1 MSRRKE
7 KICAAGVFLGIFLL
21 YMVMAALFPE
31 HAAAEEAVVKES
43 EKEAETT
50 GVPSGY
56 PDELSAMPCCNV
68 SNALNVLNQE
78 KPTINQDLTKEA
90 ASESETEEE
99 TGTGETGEEHKG
111 VAEGTGTT
119 VSDPSTQGTDASEAS
134 AEPEASEEEAG
145 FRIYRI
151 AGELPDPELQRAIWD
166 ALQAAGISYWYEGAL
181 AQCWQESHFKQYAV
195 NPVNGLDSGLYQ
207 YRSTFWDW
215 SRGDIFDA
223 GAQIRRYAEEMAA
236 RFNAGLS
243 VDEAISR
250 HKTSD
255 YVTEIDW
262 TYVQQVR
269 QWLGQMEVVE
279 WQ

>member
-7 KICAAGVFLGIFLL
+7 KICAAGVFLGVFLL

-31 HAAAEEAVVKES
+31 HAAAEEAVVHES

-68 SNALNVLNQE
+68 SNTLNVLNQE
-78 KPTINQDLTKEA
+78 NPTINQDLTKEA
-90 ASESETEEE
+90 ASEPETEEE
-99 TGTGETGEEHKG
+99 TGTGETGEGYQG

-134 AEPEASEEEAG
+134 AETEAVEKEAG

-151 AGELPDPELQRAIWD
+151 AGELPDPEMQRAIYD
-166 ALQAAGISYWYEGAL
+166 ALLAAEIPYWYEGAL
-181 AQCWQESHFKQYAV
+181 AQCFQESHFQRFAV
-195 NPVNGLDSGLYQ
+195 NQQNGLDSGLFQ
-207 YRSTFWDW
+207 YRSTYWDW
-215 SRGDIFDA
+215 AQGDIFDA
-223 GAQIRRYAEEMAA
+223 GAQIRKYAAEMAA

-255 YVTEIDW
+255 YCTEIDW
-262 TYVQQVR
+262 EYVRQVR